1 MVYVYQCDAE
11 VISTAFFDVEADALG
26 YSVEDDGSVK
36 LSEQPYLK
44 VSPQFLVTHDYI

>member
-1 MVYVYQCDAE
+1 MYMYRCGAE
-11 VISTAFFDVEADALG
+11 VISTAFFDFEADALA

-44 VSPQFLVTHDYI
+44 VSPQFSRV